1 MMRANK
7 STALSMRADHERKS
21 PTETSKDRIALLAL
35 FCGAT
40 AIGFAP
46 IFVRLSQVGPSAT
59 AFWRL
64 TLALPALWLWAMLE
78 KRGSGTRH
86 SLSSADYRRLL
97 GAGLFFAGDL
107 AVWHWSIYF
116 TSVAN
121 ATLLA
126 NFAPI
131 FVVLGGWLM
140 FGQGVG
146 RTFLLGMGVA
156 LAGSA
161 LMVGTSFRLSLSH
174 LWGDVLGLV
183 TAMLYAGYLLSVKR
197 LRDELSVATIML
209 WSGAVTST
217 ALLPVALLS
226 GERVWPVSPKGWGTL
241 WGLALISQVGGQS
254 LIAYALAHL
263 PAAFSSVGLLLQPV
277 MATIFAWLIL
287 GETIGSLQAVGG
299 VFVLGGILAARQE
312 SRAG

>member
-1 MMRANK
+1 MRAGY
-7 STALSMRADHERKS
+7 ERQF
-21 PTETSKDRIALLAL
+21 PPEISKDRIALFAL

-46 IFVRLSQVGPSAT
+46 IFVRLSQVGPGAT

-64 TLALPALWLWAMLE
+64 TLALPALWLWALWE
-78 KRGSGTRH
+78 KRGGGTRR
-86 SLSSADYRRLL
+86 SLATADYRRLL

-126 NFAPI
+126 NCAPI
-131 FVVLGGWLM
+131 FVVLGSWLV
-140 FGQGVG
+140 FDQRVG
-146 RTFLLGMGVA
+146 HIFLLGMGVA

-161 LMVGTSFRLSLSH
+161 LMVGSSFHVSLSQ
-174 LWGDVLGLV
+174 LWGDMLGLV
-183 TAMLYAGYLLSVKR
+183 TAVLYAGYLLSVKR

-209 WSGAVTST
+209 WSGTVSST

-226 GERVWPVSPKGWGTL
+226 GERVWPVSLDGWGIL

-287 GETIGSLQAVGG
+287 GETIGSWQAVGG

-312 SRAG
+312 SRTR

>member
-1 MMRANK
+1 
-7 STALSMRADHERKS
+7 MRADYERKS
-21 PTETSKDRIALLAL
+21 PTEIRKDQIALFAL

-64 TLALPALWLWAMLE
+64 TLALPALWLWALWE
-78 KRGSGTRH
+78 KRRGGIRR
-86 SLSSADYRRLL
+86 SLATADYRRLL

-126 NFAPI
+126 NCAPI
-131 FVVLGGWLM
+131 FVVLGGWLV
-140 FGQGVG
+140 FGQRVR
-146 RTFLLGMGVA
+146 RTFLFGMGVA
-156 LAGSA
+156 LAGAA
-161 LMVGTSFRLSLSH
+161 LMVGASFRVSLSH
-174 LWGDVLGLV
+174 LWGDMLGLV
-183 TAMLYAGYLLSVKR
+183 TAVLYAGYLLSVKR
-197 LRDELSVATIML
+197 LREALSVATIML
-209 WSGAVTST
+209 WSGTVTSA

-226 GERVWPVSPKGWGTL
+226 GERVWPISLDGWGIL

-277 MATIFAWLIL
+277 IATIFAWLIL
-287 GETIGSLQAVGG
+287 GETIGLWQAVGG
-299 VFVLGGILAARQE
+299 GFVLGGILAARRE